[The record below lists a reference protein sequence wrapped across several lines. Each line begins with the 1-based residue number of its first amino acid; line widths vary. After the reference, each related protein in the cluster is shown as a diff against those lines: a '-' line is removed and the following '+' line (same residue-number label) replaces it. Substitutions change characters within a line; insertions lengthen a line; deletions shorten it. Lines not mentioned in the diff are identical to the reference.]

1 MITPVNQTEQQ
12 AVEEREAL
20 ERAER
25 QASESQP
32 GSFKDEALT
41 DKIVHITP
49 LEEGGAPIQGL
60 DP

>member
-12 AVEEREAL
+12 ASKERKVL
-20 ERAER
+20 EQAER
-25 QASESQP
+25 HASESQP

-41 DKIVHITP
+41 DKVVHIPP
-49 LEEGGAPIQGL
+49 LDDDEAPIKGL